1 MRLPVVLAT
10 SLVFDQ
16 RSRIGVKAQESNLK
30 SLAPGNG
37 IGNGRSSNYEA
48 LIFHTRQSLESLE
61 LLGKGLPMRLV
72 DLFLELEQHC
82 HMDEFHEEGQNL
94 RGLLTDMNDS
104 HDCKLFSAF
113 SGMLEISKAY
123 SLGERDL

>member
-10 SLVFDQ
+10 GLVFDQ

-37 IGNGRSSNYEA
+37 VGNGRASDYEA
-48 LIFHTRQSLESLE
+48 LVFYTRQIFESLE
-61 LLGKGLPMRLV
+61 LLGKGLPMRLI
-72 DLFLELEQHC
+72 DLFLELEQHY
-82 HMDEFHEEGQNL
+82 HMDEFQEAGQNL

-104 HDCKLFSAF
+104 HDCNFSMLFPVCLKF
-113 SGMLEISKAY
+113 Q
-123 SLGERDL
+123 